1 MATVITSECINCGAC
16 EPECPNASI
25 YQGGAEW
32 ELDGVKHEPIAADIF
47 YIVPEK
53 CTECVGFHDKEACA
67 AACPVDCC
75 IPDPDR
81 PESETVLLER
91 AKKLHPDRVFTADF
105 PSRFRKPGAAAPPS
119 VPEPPATAPPK
130 PAAGV
135 RAEGK
140 VPPPSV
146 PEPTPVV
153 TAEPTPPAP
162 AANEPTAPP
171 AARAAS
177 EQEAPVPV
185 QPAPSL
191 STSTPVAA
199 APALEPKP
207 APADEPQKE
216 HAPTLPE
223 MNEWEIP
230 IECFRCHASYAV
242 VFKHFRTG
250 AVLYCPSCKGSYVI
264 TSTMH
269 NQVHRLLREFYDQ
282 WRRELEAARETRP
295 LESAAFAARQRR
307 AVEQFDASLKA
318 LRTQQ
323 RAPGAP
329 RKRAWIFG

>member
-91 AKKLHPDRVFTADF
+91 AKKLHPERVFAADF
-105 PSRFRKPGAAAPPS
+105 PSRFRTPGAPQ
-119 VPEPPATAPPK
+119 PPAAAPPK
-130 PAAGV
+130 PAAKIS
-135 RAEGK
+135 AEEK
-140 VPPPSV
+140 APAPSA
-146 PEPTPVV
+146 PGPTPVV
-153 TAEPTPPAP
+153 TAEPTPSTP
-162 AANEPTAPP
+162 AANKPTPPP
-171 AARAAS
+171 AAGAAS
-177 EQEAPVPV
+177 EQKAPAPV
-185 QPAPSL
+185 QPAPS
-191 STSTPVAA
+191 TPTPVAA
-199 APALEPKP
+199 APVLEARP
-207 APADEPQKE
+207 APADKPQKE
-216 HAPTLPE
+216 KGPALPE

-242 VFKHFRTG
+242 VFKRFRTG
-250 AVLYCPSCKGSYVI
+250 AVLYCPSCKGSYVV

-269 NQVHRLLREFYDQ
+269 NQVHRLLREFHDQ
-282 WRRELEAARETRP
+282 WRRELEAAREKRP
-295 LESAAFAARQRR
+295 LESAAFEERQRR

-318 LRTQQ
+318 LRGQQ

-329 RKRAWIFG
+329 RKRAGIFG